1 MSAKW
6 QKLLKSQMGFTLV
19 ELMTVLIIL
28 GVIMG
33 IGVPKYLR
41 IQSQAEYDADVT
53 TIENIVKAAEI
64 YATQKNLTGDI
75 LLTTLITNKIVDG
88 EIILNRRNS
97 GDANKTSVKNDTVK
111 LSSFTTVK
119 FVIDSVSGQVSES
132 EVTKQIETMIGK
144 PVY

>member
-1 MSAKW
+1 LSAKW

>member
-88 EIILNRRNS
+88 EITLNRKNS

-119 FVIDSVSGQVSES
+119 FVVDSVSGQVSES